1 MVAFVV
7 FLALAP
13 LPFSWQAAARLVLI
27 PVIAGLSYEVLKAGA
42 TTRWMAWAN
51 RPGIWLQAIT
61 TKEPDDSMV
70 EVAVASL
77 MAALSAEEAEEVLA
91 RGPIAP
97 GAAAAELNLGEA
109 T

>member
-7 FLALAP
+7 FLTLAP
-13 LPFSWQAAARLVLI
+13 LPFTWQVAARLVLI
-27 PVIAGLSYEVLKAGA
+27 PVIAGLSYELLKAGA
-42 TTRWMAWAN
+42 SWRWMSWAN

-77 MAALSAEEAEEVLA
+77 LAALSEEEAEEVRS

-97 GAAAAELNLGEA
+97 GARDIVLNLDKAG
-109 T
+109 